1 MDKYKIYTLSVLR
14 NEIKSYNALK
24 NERDKII
31 KDYQNGL
38 QELKNKYL
46 EYEEK
51 LFLIKSPGKGDG
63 LGGYVQESE
72 EKFNY
77 LISKKNDCER
87 RYAEYVEKNHP
98 LYQENLYAIDRR
110 IKTVEYYLDK
120 ITGVDKNGFLNKDFI
135 YDFYFNLSKKKC
147 LEAYKI
153 DNINSLYRKADKILK
168 NILNK
173 SSSV

>member
-38 QELKNKYL
+38 QELKNEFL

-51 LFLIKSPGKGDG
+51 LLLIKSPGKSDG

-77 LISKKNDCER
+77 LISKKDDCER
-87 RYAEYVEKNHP
+87 RFDEYVDKNHKIF
-98 LYQENLYAIDRR
+98 QANLYAVDRR
-110 IKTVEYYLDK
+110 IQTIEYYLNK
-120 ITGVDKNGFLNKDFI
+120 IDDYYDKNFILDLYINKMRFKDVMER
-135 YDFYFNLSKKKC
+135 YDIKN
-147 LEAYKI
+147 
-153 DNINSLYRKADKILK
+153 DGNVTRKANNILKKIL
-168 NILNK
+168 
-173 SSSV
+173 

>member
-31 KDYQNGL
+31 KDYQSSL
-38 QELKNKYL
+38 QELKNEYL

-51 LFLIKSPGKGDG
+51 LLLIKSPGKGDG

-77 LISKKNDCER
+77 LISKKDDCER
-87 RYAEYVEKNHP
+87 RYFEYVEKNHP

-110 IKTVEYYLDK
+110 IKTVEYYLNQ
-120 ITGVDKNGFLNKDFI
+120 ITGVDKKGYSNKDFI
-135 YDFYFNLSKKKC
+135 YDFFFNLSKKKC
-147 LEAYKI
+147 LESYEIVNNKTLYK
-153 DNINSLYRKADKILK
+153 KADDILSNLLK
-168 NILNK
+168 K
-173 SSSV
+173 

>member
-38 QELKNKYL
+38 QELKNEYL

-51 LFLIKSPGKGDG
+51 LLLIKSPGKGDG

-77 LISKKNDCER
+77 LISKKDEVEQK
-87 RYAEYVEKNHP
+87 YFEYVEKNHSI
-98 LYQENLYAIDRR
+98 YKTNLYAIDRR
-110 IKTVEYYLDK
+110 IQTIEYYLNK
-120 ITGVDKNGFLNKDFI
+120 INDYDDKNFILDLYINKMRFKDVMER
-135 YDFYFNLSKKKC
+135 YDIKN
-147 LEAYKI
+147 
-153 DNINSLYRKADKILK
+153 DGNVTRKANNILKKIL
-168 NILNK
+168 
-173 SSSV
+173 

>member
-1 MDKYKIYTLSVLR
+1 MDKYKIYTLSILR
-14 NEIKSYNALK
+14 NEIKSYSALK

-38 QELKNKYL
+38 QELKNEYL

-51 LFLIKSPGKGDG
+51 LLLIKSPGKGDG

-77 LISKKNDCER
+77 LISKKDDCER
-87 RYAEYVEKNHP
+87 RFDEYVEKNHP

-120 ITGVDKNGFLNKDFI
+120 ITGVDKNGHPNKDFI
-135 YDFYFNLSKKKC
+135 YDFYFNLSKEKC

-168 NILNK
+168 NILNN

>member
-31 KDYQNGL
+31 KDYQNSL
-38 QELKNKYL
+38 QELKNEYL

-51 LFLIKSPGKGDG
+51 LLLIKSPGKGDG

-77 LISKKNDCER
+77 LISKKDDCER
-87 RYAEYVEKNHP
+87 RFDEYVDKNHKIF
-98 LYQENLYAIDRR
+98 QANLYAVDRR
-110 IKTVEYYLDK
+110 IQTIEYYL
-120 ITGVDKNGFLNKDFI
+120 N
-135 YDFYFNLSKKKC
+135 
-147 LEAYKI
+147 KI
-153 DNINSLYRKADKILK
+153 DDYDDKSFILDLYINKIRFKDVMERYDIKNDGNVTRKANNILKKIL
-168 NILNK
+168 
-173 SSSV
+173 